1 VLTALGLNL
10 RERPDPSANRITTLR
25 QAVQLDVMD
34 AKTVGAQTWL
44 HVKAHS
50 GTTDGWVLNDPA
62 LIIDIPVAQAID
74 TSNGYSILYPQDWSR
89 TADDPATTSFAGS
102 TGDSMSVKVVD
113 DPGKYPQVPTGGGQP
128 VRDEQV
134 DIYGRT
140 AVMNIFRTGGGF
152 EFAAKVAPLD
162 KDKDKDHRHFLFDFQ
177 QAGRPNP
184 EPGRFKQF
192 LGSVVIAPAS

>member
-1 VLTALGLNL
+1 
-10 RERPDPSANRITTLR
+10 
-25 QAVQLDVMD
+25 M
-34 AKTVGAQTWL
+34 
-44 HVKAHS
+44 
-50 GTTDGWVLNDPA
+50 
-62 LIIDIPVAQAID
+62 
-74 TSNGYSILYPQDWSR
+74 
-89 TADDPATTSFAGS
+89 
-102 TGDSMSVKVVD
+102 
-113 DPGKYPQVPTGGGQP
+113 
-128 VRDEQV
+128 RDEQV